1 MVKENLKSG
10 DAEIEKISFTNIKV
24 LFFNRYRY

>member
-10 DAEIEKISFTNIKV
+10 DIEIEKIDFTNIKV
-24 LFFNRYRY
+24 LFFNRHKY

>member
-1 MVKENLKSG
+1 MVKENLKSV
-10 DAEIEKISFTNIKV
+10 DTEIEKISFTNIKV

>member
-1 MVKENLKSG
+1 MVKENLKPG
-10 DAEIEKISFTNIKV
+10 DTEIEKISFTNIKV